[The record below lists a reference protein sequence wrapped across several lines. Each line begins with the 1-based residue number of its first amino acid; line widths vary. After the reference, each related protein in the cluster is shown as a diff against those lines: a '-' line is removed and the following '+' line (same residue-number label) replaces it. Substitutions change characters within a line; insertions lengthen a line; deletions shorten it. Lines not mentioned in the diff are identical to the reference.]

1 MKKFLALVLAL
12 CMVFA
17 LAACG
22 QAAAPAAAPAEAAP
36 AEAAPAEAA
45 PAEAAPAE
53 EAAASDLVEC
63 DDVTLTFCCSA
74 AESTCWAQM
83 AKVFA
88 DYVNERTT
96 GNFEVEIYAMDQL
109 TNGDQKEGIQAVAD
123 GTIDLSAHS
132 NLIYSNFDQRLNVV
146 SLPFIFDSFDDVD
159 AVLDGPGYDALA
171 PIVEGMGLHLMGIA
185 ENGFRHV
192 TNNVRPIETLEDMK
206 GLVIRVAGA
215 QVLKDEYEAWGTNY
229 TTANWSEV
237 YTGLQTGT
245 YEAQENPLPTADASS
260 ISDVQ
265 DYVTYW
271 TGVYDCIFFTMNQEL
286 YDSFSPEMQAL
297 IDEAGAYAAADQRV
311 KEREGDQ
318 EVLKKWADGGMTVS
332 ELSDEE
338 VAKFKEAAAGVPAK
352 FVQTCVDLGCDQAED
367 ESMVAVFTGA

>member
-1 MKKFLALVLAL
+1 MKKLLAMLMAL

-17 LAACG
+17 LCACG
-22 QAAAPAAAPAEAAP
+22 QTAAPAPAAEAPAAEAP
-36 AEAAPAEAA
+36 AAEAPAD
-45 PAEAAPAE
+45 
-53 EAAASDLVEC
+53 AASGLIEC
-63 DDVTLTFCCSA
+63 DDTTLTFCCSA
-74 AESTCWAQM
+74 AETTCWAQM

-88 DYVNERTT
+88 DYINERTT
-96 GNFEVEIYAMDQL
+96 GEFAVEIYAMDQL
-109 TNGDQKEGIQAVAD
+109 TNGSQTEGIQAVAD

-146 SLPFIFDSFDDVD
+146 SLPFNFDDTDEVD
-159 AVLDGPGYDALA
+159 QILNGAGYDALA
-171 PIVEGMGLHLMGIA
+171 PIVESMGLHLMGIA

-215 QVLKDEYEAWGTNY
+215 QVLKNAYEAWGTNY

-265 DYVTYW
+265 DYCTYW
-271 TGVYDCIFFTMNQEL
+271 TGIYDCIFFTMNQDL

-311 KEREGDQ
+311 KERAGDQ
-318 EVLKKWADGGMTVS
+318 EVLTKWKDQGLTIS

-338 VAKFKEAAAGVPAK
+338 VAKFKEAAAGVPQLFVDQCVELK
-352 FVQTCVDLGCDQAED
+352 FDQAEV
-367 ESMVAVFTGA
+367 ESLVAIFNG

>member
-1 MKKFLALVLAL
+1 MKKLLALLLAV

-17 LAACG
+17 LCACG
-22 QAAAPAAAPAEAAP
+22 QT
-36 AEAAPAEAA
+36 
-45 PAEAAPAE
+45 AAPAE
-53 EAAASDLVEC
+53 EAPADAAPAVDSGLIEC
-63 DDVTLTFCCSA
+63 DDTTLTFCCSA
-74 AESTCWAQM
+74 AETTCWAQM

-88 DYVNERTT
+88 DYINERTT
-96 GNFEVEIYAMDQL
+96 GEFTVEIYAMDQL
-109 TNGDQKEGIQAVAD
+109 TNGNQTEGIQAVAD

-146 SLPFIFDSFDDVD
+146 SLPFNFDDTAEVD
-159 AVLDGPGYDALA
+159 AILNGDGYAALA
-171 PIVEGMGLHLMGIA
+171 PIVESMGMHLMGIA

-215 QVLKDEYEAWGTNY
+215 QVLKNAYEAWGTNY

-265 DYVTYW
+265 DYCTYW
-271 TGVYDCIFFTMNQEL
+271 TGIYDCIFFTMNQEL

-297 IDEAGAYAAADQRV
+297 IDEAGANAAADQRV
-311 KEREGDQ
+311 KERAGDD
-318 EVLKKWADGGMTVS
+318 EVLTKWKDQGLTIS

-338 VAKFKEAAAGVPAK
+338 VAKFKDASKDVPQK
-352 FVQTCVDLGCDQAED
+352 FVDQCVELGFDKTEV
-367 ESMVAVFTGA
+367 EGLVTIFNG

>member
-22 QAAAPAAAPAEAAP
+22 QAAAPA
-36 AEAAPAEAA
+36 AAPAEAA

-159 AVLDGPGYDALA
+159 AVLDGAGYDALA

-352 FVQTCVDLGCDQAED
+352 FVQTCVDLKFDQKEVED
-367 ESMVAVFTGA
+367 LVSVFTGN

>member
-22 QAAAPAAAPAEAAP
+22 QAAAPAAAP

-109 TNGDQKEGIQAVAD
+109 TNGSQTEGIQAVAD

-171 PIVEGMGLHLMGIA
+171 PIVEGMGLNLMGIA

-352 FVQTCVDLGCDQAED
+352 FVQTCVDLGFDQAEV

>member
-1 MKKFLALVLAL
+1 MKKLLAVILAL
-12 CMVFA
+12 CVVFSMTSA
-17 LAACG
+17 VAFADG
-22 QAAAPAAAPAEAAP
+22 
-36 AEAAPAEAA
+36 
-45 PAEAAPAE
+45 
-53 EAAASDLVEC
+53 DLVEC

-74 AESTCWAQM
+74 AETTCWAQM

-109 TNGDQKEGIQAVAD
+109 TNGSQTEGIQAVCD
-123 GTIDLSAHS
+123 GSIDLSAHS

-146 SLPFIFDSFDDVD
+146 SLPFIFDNTDEVD
-159 AVLDGPGYDALA
+159 EVLDGAGREALA
-171 PIVEGMGLHLMGIA
+171 PIVESMGLHLMGIA

-192 TNNVRPIETLEDMK
+192 TNNKRPIESLADMK
-206 GLVIRVAGA
+206 DLVIRVAGA

-297 IDEAGAYAAADQRV
+297 IDEAGAYAANNQRQL
-311 KEREGDQ
+311 EREGDQ
-318 EVLKKWADGGMTVS
+318 EVLDKWEKGGMKVS
-332 ELSDEE
+332 TLSDEAVQE
-338 VAKFKEAAAGVPAK
+338 FKDAAAGVPEK
-352 FVQTCVDLGCDQAED
+352 FVQTCVGLGFDQAEV
-367 ESMVAVFTGA
+367 EQLVSIFTED